1 MFLSIY
7 MTIVSKSFNKVT
19 NFVKNIERVRKARK
33 IKALDKTPKSISNF
47 QGFYS
52 WGLGKLVIAVYLV
65 QSVMFVS
72 IGSYS
77 RTSQQ
82 AITYDG

>member
-52 WGLGKLVIAVYLV
+52 
-65 QSVMFVS
+65 
-72 IGSYS
+72 
-77 RTSQQ
+77 
-82 AITYDG
+82 